1 MLGRTDYLDMLSF
14 QPKIFQ
20 FHSHH
25 ISLNSKQ
32 PFFLF
37 DSSFV
42 KIKFKNHWGLENHL
56 EILFNQPS
64 RVKHLS

>member
-32 PFFLF
+32 LF
-37 DSSFV
+37 VLLSSSFV
-42 KIKFKNHWGLENHL
+42 KIKFENHEVLENHL

-64 RVKHLS
+64 RVKYLS

>member
-1 MLGRTDYLDMLSF
+1 MLVKTNYLDMLSF

-37 DSSFV
+37 SSSFV
-42 KIKFKNHWGLENHL
+42 KIKFENHVGLENHL
-56 EILFNQPS
+56 EISFNQPS